1 MSLSRLVPRFLLFVG
16 ILPASLS
23 LDSRCQA
30 QDTVARARPSTEATA
45 AIRSALASE
54 PEVLRRWYAARDHAP
69 AWDAASVTGL
79 TQFIENLDRHGLSP
93 RLFDLDRWKASW
105 NAWPTLPADQARLEI
120 ATTRLAL
127 HAIESLA
134 YGFVDPT
141 EVHSK
146 WTALSR
152 TVAPLALLEEGLR
165 QGPER
170 FPRWL
175 EGAAAPPD
183 PRYREMVST
192 LARYR
197 QVASRGG
204 WKSLPPSAGPVGPGQ
219 PYPHLTLLRAR
230 LQAEGDL
237 APAAPVKIRSK
248 VLDPETTQ
256 ALRSFQFRH
265 GIAPDAVI
273 GPQTLTELNQPVDRR
288 LEAIVLNLDR
298 LRWMP
303 RSYEQA
309 ERLEVNI
316 AEGALRLFQ
325 GGRSIDTMRVIVG
338 IKGKHQTPVFHGGIR
353 YLTFRPYWNVPLSIA
368 RSEVV
373 PAALEDPGYAAR
385 ENYEIVPGFGV
396 GPEAVLPA
404 TEENLRKVA
413 EGQLSIRQGTGP
425 GNALGL
431 VKFIFPNEQSVYLH
445 DTPNHEL
452 FQATDRDFSHGCV
465 RVSEPDRLAE
475 FVLQPLGDWSLPT
488 IQAAM
493 KDETRPNHR
502 VNLPKPLP
510 VYLNYWTCTIMNDGR
525 VRFDQDIYGHDEAMA
540 RRFGLRPALT
550 LRAEPVAR

>member
-1 MSLSRLVPRFLLFVG
+1 M
-16 ILPASLS
+16 PAI
-23 LDSRCQA
+23 DTPA
-30 QDTVARARPSTEATA
+30 QDAVARARPSAESVA
-45 AIRSALASE
+45 AIRTVLESE
-54 PEVLRRWYAARDHAP
+54 PESLRRWYATRDFSP
-69 AWDAASVTGL
+69 AWDTAAL
-79 TQFIENLDRHGLSP
+79 AALFRFIGNLERHGLPS
-93 RLFDLDRWKASW
+93 RLFELDHWQASW
-105 NAWPTLPADQARLEI
+105 NARPADAGGKARLEI

-127 HAIESLA
+127 HSIESLA

-141 EVHSK
+141 KAHAK
-146 WTALSR
+146 WTTLPR
-152 TVAPLALLEEGLR
+152 TVSPFALLDEALR
-165 QGPER
+165 QGHEQ

-183 PRYREMVST
+183 TRYREMVST

-204 WKSLPPSAGPVGPGQ
+204 WKPLPTPPAPIGPGQ
-219 PYPHLTLLRAR
+219 AYPHLTLLRAR

-237 APAAPVKIRSK
+237 AGTASVQIRSK
-248 VLDPETTQ
+248 VLDPQTAQ

-265 GIAPDAVI
+265 GITPDAVI
-273 GPQTLTELNQPVDRR
+273 GPRTLSELNQPVDRR
-288 LEAIVLNLDR
+288 LEAIIINLDR
-298 LRWMP
+298 LRWLP
-303 RSYEQA
+303 RAYEQS

-316 AEGALRLFQ
+316 AEGALRLFE

-338 IKGKHQTPVFHGGIR
+338 IQGKHQTPVFHGGVR
-353 YLTFRPYWNVPLSIA
+353 YLIFRPYWNVPLSIA
-368 RSEVV
+368 RSEIV
-373 PAALEDPGYAAR
+373 PAALDDPGYAAR

-396 GPEAVLPA
+396 GPKAVLPV
-404 TEENLRKVA
+404 TEDNLRKVA

-475 FVLQPLGDWSLPT
+475 FVLQPLGDWPL
-488 IQAAM
+488 AAIRRAM
-493 KDETRPNHR
+493 RDESHPNRR
-502 VNLPKPLP
+502 VNLAKPLP

-525 VRFDQDIYGHDEAMA
+525 VRFDQDIYQHDEMMA
-540 RRFGLRPALT
+540 RHFGFRPTVT
-550 LRAEPVAR
+550 LRAEPVPR

>member
-1 MSLSRLVPRFLLFVG
+1 MSLSCLVPRYLLVVG
-16 ILPASLS
+16 VLLASLS

-54 PEVLRRWYAARDHAP
+54 PEVLRRWYAARDHVP
-69 AWDAASVTGL
+69 AWDAASVAGL
-79 TQFIENLDRHGLSP
+79 TQFVENLDRHGLSP

-183 PRYREMVST
+183 PRYREMVTT

-204 WKSLPPSAGPVGPGQ
+204 WKSLPPSPGTVGPGQ

-298 LRWMP
+298 LRYLSDVMP
-303 RSYEQA
+303 ANCYPLMSSPAGGSTVNAVRRS
-309 ERLEVNI
+309 
-316 AEGALRLFQ
+316 G
-325 GGRSIDTMRVIVG
+325 S
-338 IKGKHQTPVFHGGIR
+338 TPSGSS
-353 YLTFRPYWNVPLSIA
+353 PA
-368 RSEVV
+368 RAAISSTHP
-373 PAALEDPGYAAR
+373 PAAFTTTGAQNVSP
-385 ENYEIVPGFGV
+385 
-396 GPEAVLPA
+396 PA
-404 TEENLRKVA
+404 CTFQKSLA
-413 EGQLSIRQGTGP
+413 CSIP
-425 GNALGL
+425 
-431 VKFIFPNEQSVYLH
+431 S
-445 DTPNHEL
+445 
-452 FQATDRDFSHGCV
+452 
-465 RVSEPDRLAE
+465 
-475 FVLQPLGDWSLPT
+475 
-488 IQAAM
+488 
-493 KDETRPNHR
+493 TR
-502 VNLPKPLP
+502 
-510 VYLNYWTCTIMNDGR
+510 
-525 VRFDQDIYGHDEAMA
+525 
-540 RRFGLRPALT
+540 
-550 LRAEPVAR
+550 